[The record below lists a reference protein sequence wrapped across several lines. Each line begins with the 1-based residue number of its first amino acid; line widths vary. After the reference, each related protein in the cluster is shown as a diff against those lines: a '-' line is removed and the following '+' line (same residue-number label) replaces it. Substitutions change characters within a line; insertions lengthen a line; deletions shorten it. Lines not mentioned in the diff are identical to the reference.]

1 MPPIRKL
8 LALQTTFFLRCCYLF
23 MQNRQTYRIVVTVAC
38 FLFAGLNAYEIITG
52 DYTVIDIFLLVM
64 FLICGFTYTY
74 LLLQKNK
81 EN

>member
-1 MPPIRKL
+1 MLPLRKL
-8 LALQTTFFLRCCYLF
+8 LALQSTFHLCCCYLL

-52 DYTVIDIFLLVM
+52 DYSVIDIFLLVM
-64 FLICGFTYTY
+64 FLIFGFTYTY